1 MAASRGST
9 RELASAAKCMMSAP
23 AIQPFSGGDGEN
35 SHVNGNWK
43 LGASASSASLH
54 SCYRDVFH
62 HVRKLTVQ
70 IWCMYFRQNP
80 NTKLPI
86 PLARQ
91 SPFTCVQHV
100 QLGTHPQQSTVH
112 RSSRRRGLCQQF
124 VDLWSQ
130 QELISNRDNKRK
142 T

>member
-1 MAASRGST
+1 MAASTASSIMAASRGST

-86 PLARQ
+86 PLARPP
-91 SPFTCVQHV
+91 SPV
-100 QLGTHPQQSTVH
+100 
-112 RSSRRRGLCQQF
+112 SSMFSLAHIPSRVLFIAAVGVEVSVNNL
-124 VDLWSQ
+124 
-130 QELISNRDNKRK
+130 
-142 T
+142 